1 MPQRATLDGK
11 FEETYRAERSA
22 PSRVLVC
29 CSLCRCLRG
38 AGISAHAVAATLA
51 VSLALAL
58 TGCSTPVLKSSVEV
72 PGQFAASPAEQTEP
86 EAAWWESFGDPVL
99 SDLVRRSAQREPRH
113 QDRRPARARSPGRRD
128 GQSLVAVPEHRRGR
142 CGARLRHRVR
152 LARQAG
158 RSGYQ
163 GSRRRRRCVLG
174 SRSLRTPAGG
184 CFGGRRRRDGGRRQC
199 ARRAP
204 AGDDRR
210 RDQLLHAGR
219 RAAPARDRA
228 RDIGGAGRDAAPGI
242 RPAACG
248 PRYAVRRR
256 ARPDRSFAARV
267 RRYRRW
273 RRSPQCRA
281 TASRYSSEIRRSMP
295 RAWCL
300 GAARSPFR
308 RLTPGSPRRC
318 CNAGRTCSPCR
329 RNWMRPMRAGGRP
342 RRSISR
348 GCFSAHCSVA
358 RAWSSTASTRARR
371 ASAWWPGCWRCPSST
386 RGGRGPSTRSP
397 RAVSPRR

>member
-11 FEETYRAERSA
+11 FEEAYRAERSA

-29 CSLCRCLRG
+29 CSLRRCLRG
-38 AGISAHAVAATLA
+38 AGISAHAAAATLA

-86 EAAWWESFGDPVL
+86 EVAWWESYGDPVL
-99 SDLVRRSAQREPRH
+99 SDLVRRAARENR
-113 QDRRPARARSPGRRD
+113 DIKIAAAARARSAGRRD
-128 GQSLVAVPEHRRGR
+128 DQPLVAVPERRRRR

-152 LARQAG
+152 LAGQAG

-163 GSRRRRRCVLG
+163 GGWRRRRCVLG
-174 SRSLRTPAGG
+174 NRSLRTPAGG
-184 CFGGRRRRDGGRRQC
+184 RVGGGRRRDGGRRQC

-228 RDIGGAGRDAAPGI
+228 RDLGGAGRDAAPGN
-242 RPAACG
+242 RAAARG

-256 ARPDRSFAARV
+256 ARPDRSFAERA
-267 RRYRRW
+267 RRYRRS
-273 RRSPQCRA
+273 RRSPLCRD
-281 TASRYSSEIRRSMP
+281 TASR
-295 RAWCL
+295 C
-300 GAARSPFR
+300 
-308 RLTPGSPRRC
+308 
-318 CNAGRTCSPCR
+318 
-329 RNWMRPMRAGGRP
+329 
-342 RRSISR
+342 
-348 GCFSAHCSVA
+348 
-358 RAWSSTASTRARR
+358 
-371 ASAWWPGCWRCPSST
+371 
-386 RGGRGPSTRSP
+386 
-397 RAVSPRR
+397 